1 MSTTTL
7 TPRHQST
14 GPRHRLGQA
23 PDQHHAREII
33 HRVRTEK
40 ATTNIVPETPE
51 ADGRDMA

>member
-40 ATTNIVPETPE
+40 ATTEGGE
-51 ADGRDMA
+51 KK

>member
-23 PDQHHAREII
+23 PDHHHAREII
-33 HRVRTEK
+33 HRVREEDRLVDAK
-40 ATTNIVPETPE
+40 ADRRGL
-51 ADGRDMA
+51 A